1 MLYKP
6 INKRPNLPG
15 SFKWQH
21 SAVAIMDVH
30 ISRTATQLITTF
42 APAMTGIERAPVL
55 ASRLINPTDTP
66 TYSHNKTSELRHLS
80 AKSRLLTASAIM
92 HSEYRL
98 LSSTNRAQSAQLC
111 FLERISVQ

>member
-1 MLYKP
+1 MLYNP

-21 SAVAIMDVH
+21 SAVAMMEVH

-66 TYSHNKTSELRHLS
+66 TYSHNKTSELQHLS
-80 AKSRLLTASAIM
+80 AKPRLLTPPTM
-92 HSEYRL
+92 MYLGKR
-98 LSSTNRAQSAQLC
+98 T
-111 FLERISVQ
+111 